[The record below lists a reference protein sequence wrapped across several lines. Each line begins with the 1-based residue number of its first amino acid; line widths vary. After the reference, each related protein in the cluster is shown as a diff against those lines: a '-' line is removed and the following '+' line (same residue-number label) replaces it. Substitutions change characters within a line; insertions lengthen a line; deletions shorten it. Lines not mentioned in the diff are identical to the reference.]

1 MPSSHAAP
9 GDADGQKET
18 DDLRATS
25 CAAEPASGECVF
37 LVLLVVLVAG
47 LVVGVGEAGVDG
59 VVQVEV
65 LAVPGGDDGVRG
77 DLGVVAVPDGPA
89 GLWEGGTGWEG
100 MIGSQ
105 GTQAD
110 IVNVSKNQIKA

>member
-1 MPSSHAAP
+1 MPASHAAP

-18 DDLRATS
+18 NDLRAAS

-47 LVVGVGEAGVDG
+47 LVVGVGEAGVGG
-59 VVQVEV
+59 VVQVAV

-89 GLWEGGTGWEG
+89 GLWERGTGWEG
-100 MIGSQ
+100 G
-105 GTQAD
+105 A
-110 IVNVSKNQIKA
+110 VR